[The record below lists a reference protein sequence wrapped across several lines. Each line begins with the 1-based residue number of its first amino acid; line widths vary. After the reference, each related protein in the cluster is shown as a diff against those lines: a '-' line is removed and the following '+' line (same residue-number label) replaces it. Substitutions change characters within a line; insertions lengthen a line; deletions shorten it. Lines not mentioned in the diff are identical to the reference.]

1 MKPIKIFCLLIALTT
16 TPITMFAQSELSE
29 ILKAYPDWKTNFD
42 KKTINIGELM
52 SGGPPKDGIPA
63 IFKPKFE
70 TQDEASEWLDDK
82 EPVIGVEINGE
93 AKAYPLSILIWH
105 EIANDEVGGVPVAVS
120 FCPLCYSALVY
131 DRRVNGVVPYF
142 GVSGLLRNSD
152 MVMYDNVTE
161 SFWQQF
167 TGEAIVGDMVG
178 EKLELIPTQIISF
191 KQFKDAYPDGKV
203 LSKDTGYDRS
213 YGQNPYIGYDD
224 IDQRPFLFKGDID
237 DRLPPNEKVIA
248 IKQGDINKAYPYSI
262 TKVEHVINDNIN
274 GTPVVIFHGE
284 GAVSALDDRTIADSK
299 EVGSTGVFNPVV
311 EGKTL
316 TFKYEGGYFIDKET
330 GSKWDITGK
339 AVDGKYRGKN
349 LKRIKHGD
357 YFAFAWFVFRPD
369 TEIYS
374 K

>member
-1 MKPIKIFCLLIALTT
+1 MFLTA
-16 TPITMFAQSELSE
+16 TPITMFAQSDLSE
-29 ILKAYPDWKTNFD
+29 ILKAYPDWQTNFD
-42 KKTINIGELM
+42 KKIIEFDELM

-70 TQDEASEWLDDK
+70 TQEQAGEWLDDK
-82 EPVIGVEINGE
+82 EPVIGLEINGE
-93 AKAYPLSILIWH
+93 AKAFPLSILIWH
-105 EIANDEVGGVPVAVS
+105 EIANDEIGGVPVAVS

-131 DRRVNGVVPYF
+131 DRRVRGVVPYF

-191 KQFKDAYPDGKV
+191 KQFKDAYPDGRV
-203 LSKDTGYDRS
+203 LSKDTGYDRN
-213 YGQNPYIGYDD
+213 YGQNPYVGYDD
-224 IDQRPFLFKGDID
+224 IDQSPFLFRGDID

-248 IKQGDINKAYPYSI
+248 VKDGEINKAYPYSI
-262 TKVEHVINDNIN
+262 TKEEHVINDNIN
-274 GTPVVIFHGE
+274 GTPVVIFHGK
-284 GAVSALDDRTIADSK
+284 GAVSALDDQTIADSK
-299 EVGSTGVFNPVV
+299 EVGSTGVFNPIVG
-311 EGKTL
+311 GKIL
-316 TFKYEGGYFIDKET
+316 TFKYEEGYFIDNET

-349 LKRIKHGD
+349 LEGIKHGD
-357 YFAFAWFVFRPD
+357 YFAFAWFAFRPD
-369 TEIYS
+369 TEIYL